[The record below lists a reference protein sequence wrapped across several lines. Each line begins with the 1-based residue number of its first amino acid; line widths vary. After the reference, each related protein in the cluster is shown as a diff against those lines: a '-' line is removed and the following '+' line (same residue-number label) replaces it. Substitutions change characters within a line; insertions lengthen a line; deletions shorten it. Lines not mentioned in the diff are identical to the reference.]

1 MKKNIFLNVLAI
13 FYISILTACVSS
25 LEETPLVDLSIIED
39 VKETFPELTSTQ
51 FGEPQYFADKNTVV
65 ELSAE
70 QKKEFLNYFN
80 SAVNN
85 AKPDHQRLYEFLELF
100 GDKFEYGNLTSNAK
114 DTFAQAR
121 GNCMSLAVLTT
132 ALARVANVEIKYQLV
147 NRIPVYQEYGS
158 VIFNAQH
165 IRSLVFEPKI
175 ENGSGLLL
183 FRKKAVIDYY
193 PSSSNFVSGNVSED
207 DFFSMYYRNLASEA
221 IGINDN
227 NKAYW
232 LLRHSLDIEPE
243 NAQSINSLAVLHRRV
258 GEYAKAEELYKYG
271 IKNASNKITL
281 LKNYKILLQSQERFI
296 EAERITKELENLI
309 DYDPFNWLH
318 AANDAFDEGNYNL
331 AFKLYNK
338 AIELA
343 PYLHQAHFGVAK
355 TQYMRGNYIAAERS
369 FKVAQDE
376 AFDKKSKSIYEAKL
390 SALSKE
396 RFN

>member
-1 MKKNIFLNVLAI
+1 MKKTISLSTLLIFCI
-13 FYISILTACVSS
+13 CILTACVSS

-39 VKETFPELTSTQ
+39 VNETFPELTSNQ
-51 FGEPQYFADKNTVV
+51 FGEPQYFSAKNTVI

-80 SAVNN
+80 SPVNKT
-85 AKPDHQRLYEFLELF
+85 KPDHQKVYEYLESF
-100 GDKFEYGNLTSNAK
+100 GDKFEYGNFTSNAK
-114 DTFAQAR
+114 DTLSQAT

-132 ALARVANVEIKYQLV
+132 ALARVANVDIKYQLV

-165 IRSLVFEPKI
+165 IRSLVFEPKF
-175 ENGSGLLL
+175 ESGSGLLL

-193 PSSSNFVSGNVSED
+193 PSSSNFVSGYVTED
-207 DFFSMYYRNLASEA
+207 EFFSMYYRNLASEA
-221 IGINDN
+221 IGLNDN

-232 LLRHSLDIEPE
+232 LLRHSLGIEPE
-243 NAQSINSLAVLHRRV
+243 NAQTINSLAVLHRRV

-271 IKNASNKITL
+271 IKNASNKVTL
-281 LKNYKILLQSQERFI
+281 LKNYKILLQSQERFT
-296 EAERITKELENLI
+296 EAEKITKELENLD

-355 TQYMRGNYIAAERS
+355 TQYMRGNYKAAERS
-369 FKVAQDE
+369 FKVAKDE

-390 SALSKE
+390 AALSRE